1 MPPLDP
7 VMSASL
13 PLMPRS
19 NLTTSESRRE
29 FHWSAQIVTLE
40 TSACYHL
47 EKAQQNAAALPTSNT
62 KWDLIMVSSD
72 DRGPGWT
79 PHRRLDG
86 KVAVVV
92 GAGQSPGQGLG
103 NGRAAAIR
111 FAREGARVLAVNRS
125 IDSAEETAEQIR
137 QEGGDAVAFKADITI
152 EDDIISAFTEASRR
166 WGRVDV
172 LHNNVGVSLGG
183 GDGDLM
189 DITMDR
195 FDNIY
200 RTNLRGTAFTC
211 KHALVIMRQQRSGA
225 IVNVSSAAAIG
236 LYPYAA
242 YKATKAGVNALT
254 EQLALQNAAYNIRVN
269 AILPGLIDTPM
280 AVETRSRQWN
290 KTREQVMNERNAKV
304 PLKRQGTGWDVANLA
319 LFLASDESSFIT
331 GECILVD
338 GGRIL
343 NRT

>member
-1 MPPLDP
+1 M
-7 VMSASL
+7 
-13 PLMPRS
+13 
-19 NLTTSESRRE
+19 NT
-29 FHWSAQIVTLE
+29 
-40 TSACYHL
+40 
-47 EKAQQNAAALPTSNT
+47 PT
-62 KWDLIMVSSD
+62 
-72 DRGPGWT
+72 GQGAGWT
-79 PHRRLDG
+79 AQKRLDG
-86 KVAVVV
+86 KVAVVI
-92 GAGQSPGQGLG
+92 GAGQSPGEGLG

-125 IDSAEETAEQIR
+125 VESAEETAAMIR
-137 QEGGDAVAFKADITI
+137 AEGGDAVAFKADIQQ
-152 EDDIISAFTEASRR
+152 EADIIAAIGEAHRR
-166 WGRVDV
+166 WGSLDV

-183 GDGDLM
+183 GDADLM
-189 DITMDR
+189 EITEEQ
-195 FDNIY
+195 FDNVY

-225 IVNVSSAAAIG
+225 IVNVSSAAAVG

-254 EQLALQNAAYNIRVN
+254 EQLALQNAKYNIRIN

-280 AVETRSRQWN
+280 AVETRSRRFAKSRDEIN
-290 KTREQVMNERNAKV
+290 AERNAKV
-304 PLKRQGTGWDVANLA
+304 PLGRQGTGWDVANLA
-319 LFLASDESSFIT
+319 LFLASDEASFIT